1 MDTIAVKKAEP
12 ASLDA
17 YVTDVLMR
25 DLVGHDRAPSAFLVW
40 LHLWARSQRRKG
52 SGVEASLQGI
62 ADATGLSKSAV
73 SNALAH
79 LRRRRLV
86 ETTKKGETAIP
97 AHRPLAPW
105 RR

>member
-1 MDTIAVKKAEP
+1 MKKMAP

-40 LHLWARSQRRKG
+40 LHLWSRAQRRKDG
-52 SGVEASLQGI
+52 AVDASLQKI
-62 ADATGLSKSAV
+62 ADATGLSKSSV
-73 SNALAH
+73 SKALAH

-86 ETTKKGETAIP
+86 ETARTGETAIP
-97 AHRPLAPW
+97 THRPLTPW